1 MALGLRGGRRRP
13 GPGGGVIRDLYEMA
27 RLPVPREH
35 SGVRGLARAP
45 WDEPCD
51 DGAAADAADAR
62 EALIAAEDE
71 AAANDL
77 DAPTDMAL
85 AADESVS
92 AFFDARTADFLD
104 DLAGMV
110 EQPEQFVVCD
120 VARAA

>member
-1 MALGLRGGRRRP
+1 MIRRD
-13 GPGGGVIRDLYEMA
+13 VYEMA

-45 WDEPCD
+45 WDECD
-51 DGAAADAADAR
+51 ATEEELDAADAR
-62 EALIAAEDE
+62 AALMAAEDE

-77 DAPTDMAL
+77 DAPSDTEL

-110 EQPEQFVVCD
+110 EQPEMFVI
-120 VARAA
+120 AMRAA

>member
-1 MALGLRGGRRRP
+1 
-13 GPGGGVIRDLYEMA
+13 VNRDIYEMA

-45 WDEPCD
+45 WDECD
-51 DGAAADAADAR
+51 ATEEELDAADAR
-62 EALIAAEDE
+62 AALMAAEDE

-77 DAPTDMAL
+77 DAPSDMDL
-85 AADESVS
+85 ASDESVS

-110 EQPEQFVVCD
+110 EQPEQFAVCG
-120 VARAA
+120 VAA

>member
-1 MALGLRGGRRRP
+1 MNTFNGL
-13 GPGGGVIRDLYEMA
+13 
-27 RLPVPREH
+27 
-35 SGVRGLARAP
+35 RGLARAP
-45 WDEPCD
+45 WDEIDPTPEEL
-51 DGAAADAADAR
+51 DAADAR
-62 EALIAAEDE
+62 EALMAAEDE

-77 DAPTDMAL
+77 DAPTDAEL
-85 AADESVS
+85 SADESVS

>member
-1 MALGLRGGRRRP
+1 MIP
-13 GPGGGVIRDLYEMA
+13 RDLYEMA

-45 WDEPCD
+45 WEEPCD

-62 EALIAAEDE
+62 EALMAAEDE
-71 AAANDL
+71 AAANDADPS
-77 DAPTDMAL
+77 DAAL
-85 AADESVS
+85 ASDESVS

>member
-1 MALGLRGGRRRP
+1 MKPLRGF
-13 GPGGGVIRDLYEMA
+13 
-27 RLPVPREH
+27 
-35 SGVRGLARAP
+35 GLAP
-45 WDEPCD
+45 FDEPCD

-62 EALIAAEDE
+62 AALMAAEDE

-77 DAPTDMAL
+77 DAPRDVDL

-104 DLAGMV
+104 ELAGMV